1 MSGHSSYVQN
11 FFQLNFQHNGSSPII
26 HKSTRFR
33 ILRLPQ
39 QGRKERLLMDEETRF
54 YKIIPENCKEF
65 FNNIKYFYESN
76 FLSGVDV
83 FLTEKMYDILT
94 MTESKLKSKYPNKGL
109 SYISSNNRDT
119 FYLVI
124 NPYNGLRTDLRDKIT
139 EKERELRNILNNKQ
153 YYDTKC
159 GYDKNTKGHFVGG
172 TLKIQPKGIN
182 WVYTKKIGDFEVMFE
197 IENKKYTA
205 KPIQSHGYYMTF
217 DTTVYEFKINNPY
230 AMLYITI
237 QEHKNGE
244 IETTTNEISLL
255 SDEYKKYL
263 ERNETFYFGFPDT
276 ERFHEK
282 NLSVNI
288 EFISSAI
295 SLLNRE
301 INDLYKV
308 FISSSPEESKKRFLV
323 L

>member
-1 MSGHSSYVQN
+1 M
-11 FFQLNFQHNGSSPII
+11 
-26 HKSTRFR
+26 
-33 ILRLPQ
+33 
-39 QGRKERLLMDEETRF
+39 
-54 YKIIPENCKEF
+54 
-65 FNNIKYFYESN
+65 
-76 FLSGVDV
+76 
-83 FLTEKMYDILT
+83 
-94 MTESKLKSKYPNKGL
+94 
-109 SYISSNNRDT
+109 
-119 FYLVI
+119 
-124 NPYNGLRTDLRDKIT
+124 
-139 EKERELRNILNNKQ
+139 
-153 YYDTKC
+153 
-159 GYDKNTKGHFVGG
+159 GG
-172 TLKIQPKGIN
+172 TLKIQPQGIN
-182 WVYTKKIGDFEVMFE
+182 GVYTKKIGDFEVMFE
-197 IENKKYTA
+197 IEDKKYTA

-255 SDEYKKYL
+255 SDEYKKNL
-263 ERNETFYFGFPDT
+263 ERNETFYFVFPDT

-301 INDLYKV
+301 INDFYKV

>member
-11 FFQLNFQHNGSSPII
+11 FFQLNFEHNGSSPII
-26 HKSTRFR
+26 HESTRFQ

-39 QGRKERLLMDEETRF
+39 QGRKERLLIDEETRF
-54 YKIIPENCKEF
+54 YKIIPENCKVF

-83 FLTEKMYDILT
+83 FLTEKMYDILK

-124 NPYNGLRTDLRDKIT
+124 NPYNVLPEDLRNQIT

-159 GYDKNTKGHFVGG
+159 GYDKNTKNQFVGG
-172 TLKIQPKGIN
+172 TLKIQPQHISGA
-182 WVYTKKIGDFEVMFE
+182 YTENIRNFEVTFQIGDESY
-197 IENKKYTA
+197 IA
-205 KPIQSHGYYMTF
+205 KPIIGDMLELTF
-217 DTTVYEFKINNPY
+217 DTSKKYEFEITNPN
-230 AMLYITI
+230 AVLNITI
-237 QEHKNGE
+237 QEQKDDRTE
-244 IETTTNEISLL
+244 ITKEEISLL
-255 SDEYKKYL
+255 SDKYKKKL
-263 ERNETFYFGFPDT
+263 EKNETFYFSFPHVQH
-276 ERFHEK
+276 RNK
-282 NLSVNI
+282 QLSVKI
-288 EFISSAI
+288 EFICSAI
-295 SLLNRE
+295 SLLNRQ
-301 INDLYKV
+301 IDDLYKEYIRFLPV
-308 FISSSPEESKKRFLV
+308 DSKERFLV